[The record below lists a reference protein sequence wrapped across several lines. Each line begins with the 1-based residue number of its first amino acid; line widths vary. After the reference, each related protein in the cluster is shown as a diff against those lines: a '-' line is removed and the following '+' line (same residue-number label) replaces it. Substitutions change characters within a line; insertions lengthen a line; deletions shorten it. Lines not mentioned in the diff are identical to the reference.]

1 MEESVGERECGS
13 GRAWERVCGRERG
26 RECWRER
33 VVERVCGRMRS
44 LESVG
49 EHGGES
55 LWETVG
61 ERVW

>member
-1 MEESVGERECGS
+1 MGESGRVGGRACVEESVGVE
-13 GRAWERVCGRERG
+13 ERG
-26 RECWRER
+26 RGCVGES

>member
-1 MEESVGERECGS
+1 MWKRARERENVGV
-13 GRAWERVCGRERG
+13 EERG

-44 LESVG
+44 LESVR